1 MSIQAINWAL
11 NLPASLLPKPS
22 QNHLLLI
29 LANYANE
36 ENVAYPSNKTLATI
50 TKMDPRTIR
59 RILRELEKIGAITTV
74 SAHNINRK
82 YRTDRTPTAYR
93 LNRKPERAATIHS
106 CAS

>member
-36 ENVAYPSNKTLATI
+36 ENVAYPSTATLAKI
-50 TKMDPRTIR
+50 TKLDRRTIQR
-59 RILRELEKIGAITTV
+59 VLRELEKIGAITTV
-74 SAHNINRK
+74 SAHNIQRK
-82 YRTDRTPTAYR
+82 YRKDQTPTAYR
-93 LNRKPERAATIHS
+93 LNRRSDKATTITPEA
-106 CAS
+106 